1 MSSLSRTRMVTGSRS
16 SRRIA
21 FPRWA
26 TNQNRSIAG
35 HFQITQTN
43 SLAAISVPGNHFT
56 LPVGHAGIHPALGM
70 GGTHDHIE
78 SGPGYLQVPLG
89 RHVAPACVL
98 GAKRRQGDLV
108 RLQRHGLTLRR
119 DPGTRAVITPVIA
132 ATP

>member
-1 MSSLSRTRMVTGSRS
+1 MSSLSRIRMVTGSRW

-35 HFQITQTN
+35 HFQVPLTD
-43 SLAAISVPGNHFT
+43 SLAAIGVPCSHFT

-70 GGTHDHIE
+70 GSTHHHIE
-78 SGPGYLQVPLG
+78 SGPGYLQMPLG
-89 RHVAPACVL
+89 RHVASGYVL

-119 DPGTRAVITPVIA
+119 DPGTRAVIPPVAA